1 MLLPSD
7 VARLVLGYLQQEG
20 LTATS
25 RAFIYESPNLKE
37 YAEHSS
43 EDGIIPACVFSLFG
57 KNLITIL
64 NEYVAVKAK
73 ETIQENQIP
82 VVMTSLWKKL
92 DFTLNQ
98 IKSLQNSPA
107 VQLNQRMRTRN
118 SIQNVRRQQ
127 RPLLVSQSPISGHP
141 PVTPAGQYVLGTI
154 STPQGLL
161 GHSTP
166 MSYTSQHTR
175 PSTLCLSQPGESPLQ
190 ILVPDNRL
198 NPGPLSPAR
207 RKCDS
212 PRRRGGGQ
220 LGGSGAGRATVVSST
235 LIMETQSEETV
246 TENLSQIVIEN
257 ARDKILN
264 DRSLQEKLA
273 ENINKIL
280 ASDNSPQTSK
290 TACSAVEQEQS
301 IDEILG
307 LQGEIHMTD
316 VAIQDILTQT
326 ESDPAFQALFDLFDY
341 GKSNMAEGSEQADG
355 SFSANT
361 SVQESD
367 ETGLVDSATETG
379 TGQEDSTSG
388 GESIAQNLSIQNTS
402 ESKSKQKSSGLR
414 NVAKSSCT
422 APQPRIITK
431 QTAEG
436 STTSKTGVVRA
447 RVLSGNKQSRGARS
461 TSPKLNDK
469 VDSRPPDQI
478 VSSSSFAE
486 ERVGMEIDEPESETS
501 ERVNVQNQQLVH
513 LESSH
518 TTETINE
525 NASSQVLVS
534 NKTPQTTLTTE
545 ISDNTSVN
553 ESGRVTGM
561 TTGQNVDMGITLS
574 NQSEAVTLLNPAQPD
589 MDTSAKTAS
598 LSPSNKTPLT
608 PSCTQTQPST
618 IRNNLPTAASSSSAT
633 TPITSTCV
641 SDAHAKE
648 PDPSKIVSLKIIIS
662 DEQGELTTDAAVNQ
676 AVSSITSDNIPTI
689 FLSSPAKTFPA
700 ASTVITQDETA
711 QAVSCL
717 QGVEGVG
724 SFGTPTRS
732 MQNNGPAPLACPAG
746 QETGFIQ
753 LLQAN
758 TAFGSSGSYFVVTDP
773 AAAEQRGNVML
784 LSSNVPQG
792 TLSSLQHVVTT
803 PPRQR
808 TVVSMGPNVSQTFS
822 PGSTIIISSPGPPM
836 LQNVMVPLS
845 VMGQN
850 TGKLTVLPNQITL
863 PCSATVRQPAKI
875 ISQPNLAPK
884 ENTDMGKTGTSGSG
898 HVSKVLPQTS
908 EQQKCVSGTSPSHR
922 RILCFDVTPEN
933 SAVGQNSLQTNTPA
947 SSAVTSSP
955 TQQIQKEITPTEPK
969 QPSVSDNCKRRI
981 ETIRLPEVSPNA
993 VIKNS
998 EKITI
1003 FHQQKELPKSRV
1015 TEKGLNTIIVNTKSS
1030 KKAATEPESH
1040 IRSESLKKSQA
1051 SQEDGGVVL
1060 QSSKSSAPGP
1070 KQKPECN
1077 TKDSTQEESR
1087 ESKLLKPA
1095 ESSPEKASLQDSPGI
1110 TANKEN
1116 ELESCH
1122 HQTSAR
1128 PAEDLVSSTAKSPAP
1143 VSSTSN
1149 KTLCK
1154 TSPLTKQAAEM
1165 LQDIQGQAP
1174 ADTPPKRPA
1183 ARGPDLPLPR
1193 TPGPG
1198 RALEEQTDGL
1208 RTPSRQR
1215 LRREGEITP
1224 RHLPPPATPDI
1235 PSCSPASEAGSENSI
1250 NMAAHTLMILSRAAR
1265 TGGPL
1270 KDSLRQEEASAGKS
1284 ALPKAKK
1291 RKQLETS
1298 PLAKKE
1304 LQLSSSSSSK
1314 KKSKKQKK
1322 LLDSFPDDLD
1332 VDKFLSSLHYDE

>member
-73 ETIQENQIP
+73 ETIQENEIP

-107 VQLNQRMRTRN
+107 VQLNQRLRTRN
-118 SIQNVRRQQ
+118 SIQNMRRQQ

-141 PVTPAGQYVLGTI
+141 PVTPAGQYVPGTV

-175 PSTLCLSQPGESPLQ
+175 LSTLCLSQPGESPLQ

-220 LGGSGAGRATVVSST
+220 LGGSGASRATVVSST

-290 TACSAVEQEQS
+290 TACSAMEQEQS

-316 VAIQDILTQT
+316 VAIQDILAQT

-341 GKSNMAEGSEQADG
+341 GKSNTAEDSEQADG
-355 SFSANT
+355 SFST
-361 SVQESD
+361 STSAQES
-367 ETGLVDSATETG
+367 EKTGFVDSASETG
-379 TGQEDSTSG
+379 TGQEDIASG
-388 GESIAQNLSIQNTS
+388 GESSAQILSIQNTP
-402 ESKSKQKSSGLR
+402 KSQKKSSGLR
-414 NVAKSSCT
+414 NVAKSSST

-436 STTSKTGVVRA
+436 STNSKTGVVRA
-447 RVLSGNKQSRGARS
+447 RVLSGNKQSRGAPS
-461 TSPKLNDK
+461 TPPKLNDK
-469 VDSRPPDQI
+469 ADSRPPDQI

-486 ERVGMEIDEPESETS
+486 EGVGMEIDEAESEIS
-501 ERVNVQNQQLVH
+501 ERVNVQDQQLVH

-525 NASSQVLVS
+525 NASSQILVS
-534 NKTPQTTLTTE
+534 NKTPQTTLITE

-561 TTGQNVDMGITLS
+561 TIGQNVDMGTSLS
-574 NQSEAVTLLNPAQPD
+574 IQSEAVTSLNPPQPD

-598 LSPSNKTPLT
+598 LSSSNKAPLT

-641 SDAHAKE
+641 SDAQAKE

-662 DEQGELTTDAAVNQ
+662 DEQDELTTDAALNQ
-676 AVSSITSDNIPTI
+676 AVSSITSDHIPTI
-689 FLSSPAKTFPA
+689 FLSSPAKTLPA
-700 ASTVITQDETA
+700 TSTVITQDETA

-717 QGVEGVG
+717 QGAEGVG

-732 MQNNGPAPLACPAG
+732 MQINGQAPLARPAG

-758 TAFGSSGSYFVVTDP
+758 TAFGSPGSYFVVTDP
-773 AAAEQRGNVML
+773 AAAEQRANVML

-822 PGSTIIISSPGPPM
+822 PGSTIIISSPVSPM
-836 LQNVMVPLS
+836 LQNVMLPVS

-863 PCSATVRQPAKI
+863 PCSATVRQPANI
-875 ISQPNLAPK
+875 ISQPKLAPK
-884 ENTDMGKTGTSGSG
+884 GNTDMGKTGTSGSG
-898 HVSKVLPQTS
+898 QVSKVLPQTS

-933 SAVGQNSLQTNTPA
+933 CAVGQNSLQTNTPA

-955 TQQIQKEITPTEPK
+955 TQQIHNEITPTEPK
-969 QPSVSDNCKRRI
+969 QPLVSDNCKRRI
-981 ETIRLPEVSPNA
+981 ETIRLPEVHPNA

-1003 FHQQKELPKSRV
+1003 FHQQKERPKSRV
-1015 TEKGLNTIIVNTKSS
+1015 TEKGLNRIFVNTKSS
-1030 KKAATEPESH
+1030 NKAAIEPESH
-1040 IRSESLKKSQA
+1040 VRSESQKKSQA
-1051 SQEDGGVVL
+1051 SQEEDGGVVS

-1070 KQKPECN
+1070 KQKPIGN
-1077 TKDSTQEESR
+1077 TKDSTQEESCG
-1087 ESKLLKPA
+1087 SKLLKPA
-1095 ESSPEKASLQDSPGI
+1095 ESSSEKASLQDSPGI

-1143 VSSTSN
+1143 VSSSSN

-1198 RALEEQTDGL
+1198 RAQEEQTEGL

-1215 LRREGEITP
+1215 LRREGESTP

-1284 ALPKAKK
+1284 AIPKAKK